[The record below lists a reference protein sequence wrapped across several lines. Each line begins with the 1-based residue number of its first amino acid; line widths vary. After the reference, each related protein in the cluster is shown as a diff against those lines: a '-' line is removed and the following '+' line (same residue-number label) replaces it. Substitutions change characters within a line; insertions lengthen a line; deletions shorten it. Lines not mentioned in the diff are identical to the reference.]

1 MKNIFNKTVIS
12 LIVISM
18 VLGVILASA
27 ILITKNNKVP
37 TMVSNVMSTDLGAE
51 PAKANETNDEISTFS
66 YGMTSQHYTA
76 GSKTVYVRI
85 DARDTIFGDD
95 VVLDF
100 SCNVWVKIDFSV
112 DYMLNGNVRKTKTW
126 SHSGTSGGIIL
137 NSGMTNTDKIVVTFS
152 IDGYD
157 NNKVEFLAKP

>member
-1 MKNIFNKTVIS
+1 MKNILSKTVIS

-27 ILITKNNKVP
+27 ILITNNSKVP
-37 TMVSNVMSTDLGAE
+37 TMVSNVMSTDLGVE

-66 YGMTSQHYTA
+66 FGMTSQHYTA

-85 DARDTIFGDD
+85 DGRDTIFGDD

-100 SCNVWVKIDFSV
+100 SCNVWVKVDFSV
-112 DYMLNGNVRKTKTW
+112 KFMLNGNVRKTRTW
-126 SHSGTSGGIIL
+126 SHTGKSGGQIL
-137 NSGMTNTDKIVVTFS
+137 NSGMTKIDKIVVTFT
-152 IDGYD
+152 IDGIATYTE
-157 NNKVEFLAKP
+157 EFLAY

>member
-12 LIVISM
+12 LIVVSM

-37 TMVSNVMSTDLGAE
+37 TMVSNVMSDLGVE

-66 YGMTSQHYTA
+66 FGMTSKHYTA

-85 DARDTIFGDD
+85 DGRDTIFGDD

-100 SCNVWVKIDFSV
+100 SCNVWVKVDFSV
-112 DYMLNGNVRKTKTW
+112 DYMLNGSVRKTRTW
-126 SHSGTSGGIIL
+126 SHTGISGGQIL
-137 NSGMTNTDKIVVTFS
+137 NSGMTKIDKIVVTFT
-152 IDGYD
+152 IDGIASYTE
-157 NNKVEFLAKP
+157 EFLAY